1 MEKELYIYVQMK
13 IKRTIPIGVAVLG
26 VVVASIM
33 LATVDG
39 FLIEVGVVAGGLAF
53 FGAGYVWYRQQWDQ
67 ADEVRMDERVE
78 WVAYRSGEFA
88 FRVSLAL
95 AMVLFVATE
104 AGSIPV
110 TAREGL
116 VLLILGMVA
125 ARFGLYGWY
134 KQQSV

>member
-1 MEKELYIYVQMK
+1 MNL
-13 IKRTIPIGVAVLG
+13 KRTIPIGVAILG
-26 VVVASIM
+26 VIAASVV

-39 FLIEVGVVAGGLAF
+39 FLIEVGAVAGSLVL
-53 FGAGYVWYRQQWDQ
+53 FGAGYVWYRRQWDH

-78 WVAYRSGEFA
+78 WVAYRSGELA

-95 AMVLFVATE
+95 AMVLFVALE
-104 AGSIPV
+104 AGSIPI
-110 TAREGL
+110 TAEEGL

-134 KQQSV
+134 NQQSV